1 MPVYTKNNKLLSNKI
16 EKHNNIINK
25 NILSN
30 HINVQT
36 SNRLFGKN
44 SSTDRRVYL
53 SQDPYTNQGTFVR
66 NPNCWIGGVSNISC
80 FSPAQLSG
88 AAWNTRGGALL
99 TRKHVLF
106 AKHYLPA
113 IISGGTPL
121 IFVDDNNN
129 SIRRKIIQ
137 FDYDTIIDPYTGSPI
152 YTDLAIGLLDNEVP
166 SNISVAKVLPKNFRD
181 YINTNSPISTNF
193 GLSIYSDTFAPPLYA
208 VGLDQQE
215 KAILKLWSYNQ
226 TILLQSSNSYFA
238 WYLSAY
244 FADQNTYPTTHIP
257 YPLPDQFSGWS
268 EPMITGDSG
277 NPVFIIIDNELVLL
291 TCWWTPAVGTFITNR
306 YDEINAVIESL
317 SPNEGYSLTPIDLQA
332 IYNKYAFGV

>member
-1 MPVYTKNNKLLSNKI
+1 MPLYLKKNKLLSNKI
-16 EKHNNIINK
+16 IKQNNTINK

-30 HINVQT
+30 HINVAT

-44 SSTDRRVYL
+44 PFIDRRVYS
-53 SQDPYTNQGTFVR
+53 SQDPYGSNGFVR
-66 NPNCWIGGVSNISC
+66 NPNCWINGVSNISC

-106 AKHYLPA
+106 ARHYLPA

-121 IFVDDNNN
+121 IFVDDTNN
-129 SIRRKIIQ
+129 SIQRKIIQ
-137 FDYDTIIDPYTGSPI
+137 FDYDYSIDPSSGTYF
-152 YTDLAIGLLDNEVP
+152 YTDLAVALLDNEVP
-166 SNISVAKVLPKNFRD
+166 DNIKIAKVLPTNFRD
-181 YINTNSPISTNF
+181 YINTDSPIVNSF
-193 GLSIYSDTFAPPLYA
+193 GIERSSDTFIPSLYA

-215 KAILKLWSYNQ
+215 KAILKFWSYNQ
-226 TILLQSSNSYFA
+226 TLLLQSNNGSYFA
-238 WYLSAY
+238 WYQSAY
-244 FADQNTYPTTHIP
+244 FTDQNTYPTPYAP

-291 TCWWTPAVGTFITNR
+291 TCWWTPSGGIFITNR
-306 YDEINAVIESL
+306 YNSINNIIENL
-317 SPNEGYSLTPIDLQA
+317 SPNQGYSLTPIDLA
-332 IYNKYAFGV
+332 SVYAKYS